1 MLVRPT
7 DPALGDDPAAPSA
20 AAPERAVAFGRAQRH
35 SSRVRVL
42 KFALPLAAGII
53 AVAFPLYSYM
63 VAPPAVAIQAD
74 SSVLTDGKLVMAH
87 PKLSGFTKDNL
98 PYSMIAER
106 AVQDATNQGLVELDG
121 IDAKLPMGAKVN
133 AAVEATKGFYNRDAN
148 TLKLT
153 QDITVTTT
161 DGMVAK
167 LKSAFLDLGK
177 GIMKTDDP
185 VDITRNGSRIN
196 SDTMIVQDRGKVLVF
211 EKRVRV
217 NIDPAT
223 MKAAEN
229 TDGAAN
235 AVQ

>member
-7 DPALGDDPAAPSA
+7 DSALEDDIAAP
-20 AAPERAVAFGRAQRH
+20 PVPPGERAVAFGRAQRH
-35 SSRVRVL
+35 SRRVRVL
-42 KFALPLAAGII
+42 KFALPLVAGVI

-63 VAPPAVAIQAD
+63 VAPPAVAIQSD

-98 PYSMIAER
+98 PYSMIAQR
-106 AVQDATNQGLVELDG
+106 AVQDAANQGLVQLDG
-121 IDAKLPMGAKVN
+121 IDAKLPMSPKVN
-133 AAVEATKGFYNRDAN
+133 AAIEATKGFYNRDAN
-148 TLKLT
+148 TLELQ
-153 QDITVTTT
+153 QDIVVTTT

-167 LKSAFLDLGK
+167 LKSAFLDMGK
-177 GIMKTDDP
+177 GTMKTDDP